1 VVSQAQL
8 RQRRRSG
15 LTTAYGG
22 AFSLAEEVSAVVHP
36 LAQRISRLPNPAVC
50 AGCAAGL
57 ADAVHELVST
67 VIGWLAEID
76 ARARTGHL
84 THLDSAGKAQAVRL
98 LVDLTQRPELPNIGS
113 DELASGIWATH
124 LIEMS
129 QTCSG
134 ELAGLLA
141 RARPPGDPQLRGVTS
156 RSERLCDMLRDVDT
170 AARQLE
176 IRIDRAEAAA
186 AKRRQSTNSRAQ
198 TKRAQLR
205 ELGVAIP

>member
-1 VVSQAQL
+1 MLSQAQL
-8 RQRRRSG
+8 RQRRRAG

-22 AFSLAEEVSAVVHP
+22 AFSLPAEVSAVVHP
-36 LAQRISRLPNPAVC
+36 LARRVSRLPNPQVC
-50 AGCAAGL
+50 ASCAADL

-76 ARARTGHL
+76 AKARAEHL

-98 LVDLTQRPELPNIGS
+98 MVDLTQRPALPDIGS
-113 DELASGIWATH
+113 DALASGIWATH
-124 LIEMS
+124 LVQMS
-129 QTCSG
+129 QACSG

-141 RARPPGDPQLRGVTS
+141 RARPPGDPQLRGVAS

-186 AKRRQSTNSRAQ
+186 AKRRRSQNSRAQ